1 MKPFRELLCNW
12 IYKYLIAFVTVNA
25 FFIAP
30 LYALQDYDIDQIS
43 RAVVQVRVDDGTGS
57 GTLFVRDSRVLILTN
72 KHVVEGYY
80 EAGIAVLLDVNEPAE
95 LRFKAR
101 LVGFSDAHD
110 IALLEITHDHQNSV
124 ISAADFTAG
133 RYGLPFQPLKF
144 ASSQSSKHGAASRG
158 EHVGIFGY
166 PGVVDNEMVYTTG
179 IISSVQYGEY
189 KGTRLPHWY
198 RTNAEMSPGN
208 SGGAAVNSR
217 GELIGIPTFVA
228 NEQVTGS
235 RLGSLFSAEFAIA
248 IITDEQALL
257 TDWSAQT
264 RNADESLD
272 FNKEPYFG
280 SSITT
285 SENLYS
291 GIRQRVT
298 AGGLIHARYLGDE
311 CVGYAASAP
320 DYRLQLNT
328 NTASLYI
335 SFSAEEVTEDST
347 LVIRTADGEWHCND
361 DYEGLNP
368 GIQLTD
374 VRAGEVNI
382 WVGSYAQGDY
392 ISGELTISNQQLFPA
407 GDASG
412 EAISVAELELTGEP
426 YSGEIHLAALF
437 IPDPHR
443 VSVSAG
449 GSVNLATTNL
459 TNCVGFVARRPDIRL
474 HWNGSGDDLQV
485 YFQASNAGDAVM
497 LINTPDG
504 RWHCNDDANS
514 STLNPGLMFSNASS
528 GVYDIWV
535 GSYTSGEWI
544 SGNVNIT
551 EIPVTVP

>member
-1 MKPFRELLCNW
+1 MKPPRELGCNW
-12 IYKYLIAFVTVNA
+12 IYKYLIAFVAINA
-25 FFIAP
+25 LLIAP

-43 RAVVQVRVDDGTGS
+43 RAVVQVRVDEGTGS

-80 EAGIAVLLDVNEPAE
+80 EADIAVLLDVNEPAE
-95 LRFKAR
+95 VRFKAR
-101 LVGFSDAHD
+101 LVGFSDEHD
-110 IALLEITHDHQNSV
+110 IALLEITHDHQNSMV
-124 ISAADFTAG
+124 SVADFTAG
-133 RYGLPFQPLKF
+133 RYGLPFQALKF
-144 ASSQSSKHGAASRG
+144 ASSQSSKHGAARRG

-189 KGTRLPHWY
+189 NSTRLPQWY

-235 RLGSLFSAEFAIA
+235 RLGSLFSAEFAMA
-248 IITDEQALL
+248 VVTDEEALL
-257 TDWSAQT
+257 TDWSEQT
-264 RNADESLD
+264 RSADESLD

-280 SSITT
+280 SSIATN
-285 SENLYS
+285 ENLYA

-298 AGGLIHARYLGDE
+298 AGGLINARYLDDD

-320 DYRLQLNT
+320 DYRLQLNA
-328 NTASLYI
+328 NTANLYI
-335 SFSAEEVTEDST
+335 SFSADEAAEDST
-347 LVIRTADGEWHCND
+347 LVVRTADGKWHCND
-361 DYEGLNP
+361 DYQGLNP
-368 GIQLTD
+368 GVQLTN
-374 VRAGEVNI
+374 VRLGEVNI
-382 WVGSYAQGDY
+382 WVGSYAEGDY
-392 ISGELTISNQQLFPA
+392 IAGELTISNQQLFPA
-407 GDASG
+407 GAASG

-426 YSGEIHLAALF
+426 YSGEVHLAALF
-437 IPDPHR
+437 TPDPHR

-474 HWNGSGDDLQV
+474 HWSGSGADLQV
-485 YFQASNAGDAVM
+485 YFQASNTGDAVL

-514 STLNPGLMFSNASS
+514 STLNPGLLFSNASS